1 LYTKLNKGIN
11 MKKVLYL
18 ALIITL
24 IVSVLCAGEKPI
36 KVGLI
41 GLDTSHA
48 PAFTRFLNTPDD
60 DNYVPGARVVAA
72 YPGGSPEVE
81 ASWSRVEKYTNQ
93 IRDEYKVEI
102 VQTIDELL
110 KKVDAVILT
119 SVDGNVHLEQATP
132 VILAK
137 KRIYIDKPM
146 AASLE
151 DVYKIFD
158 LAKKHNVPCWSAS
171 SLRYFSELQTAIKD
185 TSMGK
190 ILGCEAFSPAK
201 LEPHHPDLFWYG
213 IHGVETLFTVM
224 GPDIKTVS
232 RVYTEGFDLVTGVWK
247 DGRIGTFRGN
257 RIGKGRYGAT
267 IFYEKGVKHV
277 VPGKGSL
284 YKPLLTEIV
293 KFFQTGEIPLQ
304 PEETI
309 AIFEF
314 MDAAQK
320 SKENGGKTITVD

>member
-1 LYTKLNKGIN
+1 MRSLFLISV
-11 MKKVLYL
+11 VLMIL
-18 ALIITL
+18 
-24 IVSVLCAGEKPI
+24 VFVVCAAEKPI
-36 KVGLI
+36 RVGLI

-48 PAFTRFLNTPDD
+48 PAFTKFLNTPDD
-60 DNYVPGARVVAA
+60 ENHVPGARVVAA
-72 YPGGSPEVE
+72 FAGGSPEVE

-102 VQTIDELL
+102 VPTIDDLL
-110 KKVDAVILT
+110 EKVDVVILT
-119 SVDGNVHLEQATP
+119 SVDGNVHLEQARP
-132 VILAK
+132 VIMAK

-158 LAKKHNVPCWSAS
+158 LAKKENVPCWSAS
-171 SLRYFSELQTAIKD
+171 SLRYYTELQAAIKD
-185 TSMGK
+185 TAMGN

-213 IHGVETLFTVM
+213 VHGVETLFTVM
-224 GPDIKTVS
+224 GPDVKTVS
-232 RVYTEGFDLVTGVWK
+232 RVYTENFDLVTGVWK

-257 RIGKGRYGAT
+257 RVGKGRYGAT

-293 KFFQTGEIPLQ
+293 KFFETGEVPIS

-309 AIFEF
+309 AIFSF
-314 MDAAQK
+314 MDAAQR
-320 SKENGGKTITVD
+320 SRDSGGKTITVSE